1 MKNAPGLFRAY
12 MALDRKRSGA
22 GLSPREL
29 RRFIELKRQLSRHFT
44 PGLSDEHAD
53 RRESVRVPTR
63 LAVSFSS
70 LGRLVESLMTNL
82 SRRGVFVATEH
93 PAEVGTRVELRI
105 QIEDTG
111 EVIEIPAEAVSCN
124 LGPRFENEPPGMGLR
139 FRDASPEVEQ
149 QIDRLY
155 EKVMRGTAA

>member
-1 MKNAPGLFRAY
+1 MKDAPGLFRAY
-12 MALDRKRSGA
+12 MALDRKRCGA

-29 RRFIELKRQLSRHFT
+29 QRFIELKRQLSRHFT

-53 RRESVRVPTR
+53 QRESVRVPAR

-93 PAEVGTRVELRI
+93 PLEIGTCVELRV

-111 EVIEIPAEAVSCN
+111 ELIEVPAEVVSCN
-124 LGPRFENEPPGMGLR
+124 PGPRLGNEPPGMGLR
-139 FRDASPEVEQ
+139 FHDAGPEVEQ

-155 EKVMRGTAA
+155 EKLMRGTAG